1 MKERSLFWRD
11 FPSWSRLWLERS
23 VSWPLAHL
31 SLMDWMRWREL
42 WLADGVLRM
51 WIVTKMWRTVN
62 EPMAT
67 TPSATVP
74 IWNRFR
80 SMMCHLVT
88 TASSVLR
95 ICLLWNR
102 SWWEHIHSI
111 MLHSPWKVWNV
122 MGLRT
127 DLPSLRSIAFGDYAF
142 FNAPSVV
149 LKRNNELLEQ
159 RGRYEVV
166 EIVQYQQ

>member
-1 MKERSLFWRD
+1 MKERSLFWRG
-11 FPSWSRLWLERS
+11 FPSWNRLWSEKN
-23 VSWPLAHL
+23 VSWPLALL
-31 SLMDWMRWREL
+31 SLMDWMRCRVW

-67 TPSATVP
+67 TLSATVP

-88 TASSVLR
+88 IVSLVWR

-102 SWWEHIHSI
+102 SWRASIRSI
-111 MLHSPWKVWNV
+111 MLHSLCKVGNGIGIENRCSFSSFDGIWR
-122 MGLRT
+122 LCI
-127 DLPSLRSIAFGDYAF
+127 LQCSLCCS
-142 FNAPSVV
+142 NA
-149 LKRNNELLEQ
+149 
-159 RGRYEVV
+159 
-166 EIVQYQQ
+166 